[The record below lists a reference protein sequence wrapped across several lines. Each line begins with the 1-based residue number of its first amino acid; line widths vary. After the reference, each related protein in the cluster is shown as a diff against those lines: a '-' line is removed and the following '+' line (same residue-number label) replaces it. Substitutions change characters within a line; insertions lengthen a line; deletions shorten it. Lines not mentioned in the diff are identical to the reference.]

1 MTILNDGKC
10 YDRDGEATS
19 FCAKCNPSV
28 TTPQETCKSNPRRY
42 HTPMFKV
49 TKSMFSQGSITCKNM
64 CHHIQ

>member
-1 MTILNDGKC
+1 MMENVRIEMERLLLSVQSVIHLK
-10 YDRDGEATS
+10 ATPRES
-19 FCAKCNPSV
+19 CEN
-28 TTPQETCKSNPRRY
+28 NPRRY